1 MNLLT
6 TDERDTVA
14 PTVRFVPPADGDAVL
29 RTVNAIRYADLHRG
43 DPAAVSRA
51 LAGALSV
58 LKRLITVEAEY
69 ATTRT
74 AIARLTVANNRGDDY
89 NLADLASDLEQSG
102 IDLKTDY
109 DHADD
114 LARAAELE
122 GLL

>member
-6 TDERDTVA
+6 TEERDTLA
-14 PTVRFVPPADGDAVL
+14 PTVRFLPLADGDAVL
-29 RTVNAIRYADLHRG
+29 RAVNAIRYADGHRG
-43 DPAAVSRA
+43 DTTAVSRA

-69 ATTRT
+69 ATTRS
-74 AIARLTVANNRGDDY
+74 AIARLIVANNRGDDF